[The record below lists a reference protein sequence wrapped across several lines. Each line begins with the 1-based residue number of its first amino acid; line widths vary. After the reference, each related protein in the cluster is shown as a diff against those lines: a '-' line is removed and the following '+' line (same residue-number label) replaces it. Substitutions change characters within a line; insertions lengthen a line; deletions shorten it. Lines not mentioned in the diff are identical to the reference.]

1 MYGHSNY
8 GYSEGRDQYGYG
20 QAHGRARDQNQNQNG
35 QAGREWEPRDQYG
48 YHGQSGQSGQSSG
61 RSYNIHRYEDQTGGR
76 RYGQGSEKRRTWTR
90 SDGAGGYGQGSEGRR
105 FSTHED
111 GARGG
116 TWVSANERSGGGATW
131 ATTLSPF
138 VKDFLSYSAPCR
150 AVGDSQVAE
159 FRRDKEIQIM
169 KGEESCPN
177 PVIKFEA
184 GGFPD
189 YITKEVIK
197 AGFTH
202 PTPIQ
207 AQSFTIAL
215 SGQVRRLS
223 LVP

>member
-1 MYGHSNY
+1 MSGHSYNNGYY
-8 GYSEGRDQYGYG
+8 GGRDQYGSGQDRRRDRDHYG
-20 QAHGRARDQNQNQNG
+20 QAGG
-35 QAGREWEPRDQYG
+35 SGRESNHYG
-48 YHGQSGQSGQSSG
+48 FGQSCSS
-61 RSYNIHRYEDQTGGR
+61 YQDQTR
-76 RYGQGSEKRRTWTR
+76 
-90 SDGAGGYGQGSEGRR
+90 GGYGGYRQRQWSEEGRR
-105 FSTHED
+105 TD
-111 GARGG
+111 GGG
-116 TWVSANERSGGGATW
+116 WRSSANYRMGGEGSSRASWDTNS
-131 ATTLSPF
+131 LKPF
-138 VKDFLSYSAPCR
+138 VKDFLSYSAPFR
-150 AVGDSQVAE
+150 AVENSLVVE
-159 FRRDKEIQIM
+159 FRQDKEIKIM

-215 SGQVRRLS
+215 SGQVRQLS